1 MQQGELFSQEQ
12 TLPAVPDTL
21 WARLARSSF
30 RSRFH
35 LNCQDMTYLTKK
47 GLPVVAEHG
56 RDFITRRLAPA
67 NPKKDGKQTPW
78 KGHPVFVAQHATGT
92 CCRSCLEK
100 WHGFIKYQPLSPT
113 QQTYV
118 LAVIMDWLE
127 RELERENKKGSL

>member
-1 MQQGELFSQEQ
+1 MPQGELFSQEQ
-12 TLPAVPDTL
+12 TLPAVSDAL

-35 LNCQDMTYLTKK
+35 LNCQDMAYLTEK
-47 GLPVVAEHG
+47 GVPVVMEHG
-56 RDFITRRLAPA
+56 RDFIARRLAPA

-100 WHGFIKYQPLSPT
+100 WHGFVKYQPLSPI

-118 LAVIMDWLE
+118 LAVIIAWLE